1 MSDVVSFPQAVSHE
15 LIAKLVKA
23 GYLEPGLCND
33 AVAVANAI
41 ARLKQELRGGGDEG
55 GPKAA

>member
-1 MSDVVSFPQAVSHE
+1 MSDVVSFPHSLHE

-41 ARLKQELRGGGDEG
+41 ARFQRRS
-55 GPKAA
+55 

>member
-1 MSDVVSFPQAVSHE
+1 MSDVVSFPQAASHE

-23 GYLEPGLCND
+23 GYLEPSLCND

-41 ARLKQELRGGGDEG
+41 ARFKQELRGGGDDG